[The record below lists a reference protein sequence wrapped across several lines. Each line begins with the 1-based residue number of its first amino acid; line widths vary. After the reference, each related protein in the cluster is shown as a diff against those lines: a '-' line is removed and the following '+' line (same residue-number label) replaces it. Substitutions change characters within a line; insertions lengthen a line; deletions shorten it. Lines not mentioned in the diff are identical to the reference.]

1 MCLQESAMSEKKL
14 TAKKRPRRQEDEFDH
29 FASFTKP
36 KKRVCLDEI
45 GKSLQGSGYQGSA
58 ASLRSSNDGSDSGT
72 MK

>member
-1 MCLQESAMSEKKL
+1 MFKNEMKKPTYSQAQTNKYKFKMCLQESAMSEKKL

-45 GKSLQGSGYQGSA
+45 GKSL
-58 ASLRSSNDGSDSGT
+58 
-72 MK
+72 